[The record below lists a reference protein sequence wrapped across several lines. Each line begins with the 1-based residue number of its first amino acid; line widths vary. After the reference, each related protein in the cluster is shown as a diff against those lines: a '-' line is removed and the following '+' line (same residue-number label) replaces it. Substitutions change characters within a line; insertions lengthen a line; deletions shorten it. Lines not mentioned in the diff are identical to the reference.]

1 MTEPPSGLQATPL
14 PLWQQVAETLIR
26 DIAAGRLADGAR
38 LAPERD
44 MAADMGIAVGTLR
57 RALSD
62 LAARGLLVRV
72 QGSGNYVR
80 TGGDTASVYALFRL
94 ELVQGGGLPTA
105 RVLSVDRAVK
115 PAHLPP
121 FGGVEGH
128 RIRRL
133 RLLSGQVAALEE
145 IWLAARYA
153 DHLTADDLSDSLYL
167 HYRNRLGLVM
177 ARAEDR
183 VGQGPVPSWA
193 PPEFPHLPGASLP
206 EILRFGWAQDGTPAE
221 LSLTWYDPAT
231 TRYVARLRQ
240 DTT

>member
-1 MTEPPSGLQATPL
+1 M
-14 PLWQQVAETLIR
+14 WQQVAETLIR

-57 RALSD
+57 RALAD

-80 TGGDTASVYALFRL
+80 AGGDTGSVYALFRL
-94 ELVQGGGLPTA
+94 ELVTGGGLPSA
-105 RVLSVDRAVK
+105 RVLSVDRLAK
-115 PAHLPP
+115 PAHLPA
-121 FGGVEGH
+121 FGSVDGH

-145 IWLAARYA
+145 IWLDTRHA
-153 DHLTADDLSDSLYL
+153 DHLAADELSESLYL
-167 HYRNRLGLVM
+167 HYRNRLGLVI

-183 VGQGPVPSWA
+183 VGQGPLPDWA
-193 PPEFPHLPGASLP
+193 PRDFPHTPGTPLP
-206 EILRFGWAQDGTPAE
+206 EILRLGWAQDGTPAE
-221 LSLTWYDPAT
+221 LSLTWVDPTT
-231 TRYVARLRQ
+231 TRYVARL
-240 DTT
+240 T